1 MSMTVPSRYFFCLNL
16 MKKKVVYYYSY
27 KQKLVN
33 IHVQAPQIVVANL
46 CYLTI
51 ELFITIT

>member
-1 MSMTVPSRYFFCLNL
+1 MSMIVPSRYFFCLNL
-16 MKKKVVYYYSY
+16 IKKKVVYYYSY